1 MKEKL
6 ELMKWLYENGVEPR
20 MWTGIT
26 SHGQDDFENGTSI
39 GSSQVWNSVRHMPCE
54 DTYYSYDLAQPW
66 FPLEQVLE
74 ELPLMVH
81 EEKYPR
87 YFEQHK
93 NSNGTTS
100 FYYQYGGVKY
110 LEETSDDYHLA
121 ALRLLKKVRRNE
133 RFSFTGY

>member
-1 MKEKL
+1 MTPLETEKAL
-6 ELMKWLYENGVEPR
+6 LMSWISDHTNIEPAIAISKKAITKGV
-20 MWTGIT
+20 TFFT
-26 SHGQDDFENGTSI
+26 KQDYPDTLFSI
-39 GSSQVWNSVRHMPCE
+39 
-54 DTYYSYDLAQPW
+54 
-66 FPLEQVLE
+66 PLEQVLE

-121 ALRLLKKVRRNE
+121 ALRLLKKIKQGE
-133 RFSFTGY
+133 KE

>member
-1 MKEKL
+1 MNEKL

-20 MWTGIT
+20 MWYCRE
-26 SHGQDDFENGTSI
+26 SEMWSPLRE
-39 GSSQVWNSVRHMPCE
+39 SQIIDAS
-54 DTYYSYDLAQPW
+54 DYYQHHDYTDPW
-66 FPLEQVLE
+66 IPLEQVLE

-121 ALRLLKKVRRNE
+121 ALRLLKRVKE
-133 RFSFTGY
+133 GEKE

>member
-1 MKEKL
+1 MNEKL

-20 MWTGIT
+20 MCAY
-26 SHGQDDFENGTSI
+26 I
-39 GSSQVWNSVRHMPCE
+39 GEKYPLL
-54 DTYYSYDLAQPW
+54 YDMRDPPAKMVDGKFVEP
-66 FPLEQVLE
+66 FDKEVVPYHPLEQVLG

-110 LEETSDDYHLA
+110 LEEISDDYHLA
-121 ALRLLKKVRRNE
+121 ALRLLKRVRGGE
-133 RFSFTGY
+133 RE